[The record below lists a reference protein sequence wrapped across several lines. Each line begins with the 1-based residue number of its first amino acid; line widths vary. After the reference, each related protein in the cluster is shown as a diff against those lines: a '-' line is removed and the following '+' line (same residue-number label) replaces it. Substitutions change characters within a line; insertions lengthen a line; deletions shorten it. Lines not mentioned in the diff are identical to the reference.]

1 MDLLSDLELNTSFSS
16 FTLGDLPP
24 IMDLAAVDEHDS
36 SSSLYSPTS
45 EHASMEDSAPAT
57 SERESSVESAPP
69 TAPRRGGRRKKSKR
83 EDDDDFV
90 IEDDDEDVEE
100 ERPATLNTKKNQ
112 SRKRRLMDQ
121 APESVVL
128 SRDVLL
134 TISSSEYE
142 ELVAAVTEQRPLS
155 ESEKKEVR
163 RQKRLIKNRESAA
176 QSRSRKKRALETL
189 EEENS
194 KLRSELEVAQKRW
207 AVTEAVLEQAPH
219 LWDQIKTRLQTPLLG
234 GSKASPATGMG
245 LMLVLLLSVAL
256 WINVPGLALSSMR
269 GPMPGADLP
278 PQSTANLRQLMSVDN
293 NSHILEM
300 ECAQDANQHH
310 ESLTQCT
317 QT

>member
-1 MDLLSDLELNTSFSS
+1 M
-16 FTLGDLPP
+16 G
-24 IMDLAAVDEHDS
+24 
-36 SSSLYSPTS
+36 
-45 EHASMEDSAPAT
+45 
-57 SERESSVESAPP
+57 
-69 TAPRRGGRRKKSKR
+69 
-83 EDDDDFV
+83 
-90 IEDDDEDVEE
+90 EE

-219 LWDQIKTRLQTPLLG
+219 LWDQIKTANTTAGWLQGVSCHGHGTHAGAAPQRRPLDQCARLGALLDARPHAGSRLAAPIHRQSQT
-234 GSKASPATGMG
+234 
-245 LMLVLLLSVAL
+245 
-256 WINVPGLALSSMR
+256 IDER
-269 GPMPGADLP
+269 
-278 PQSTANLRQLMSVDN
+278 RQ
-293 NSHILEM
+293 
-300 ECAQDANQHH
+300 Q
-310 ESLTQCT
+310 
-317 QT
+317 